1 MNIKLDRQSE
11 KYISEM
17 IRKNRLYGS
26 PSEVVNKA
34 IVGFYQQEKKCGFK
48 LGCLFCERIRELLKH
63 LRLHDP
69 IIKATLFECLGDFN
83 FDYLLL
89 LLCEGEF
96 VFSGEVSESVFF
108 FSL

>member
-48 LGCLFCERIRELLKH
+48 
-63 LRLHDP
+63 
-69 IIKATLFECLGDFN
+69 
-83 FDYLLL
+83 
-89 LLCEGEF
+89 
-96 VFSGEVSESVFF
+96 
-108 FSL
+108 